1 MRNFSMPHW
10 QCQSSCG
17 VYHGVTMYVNVSVS
31 GCLYVSFCVTVSVSM
46 SLSLYVNGSL
56 MPMFLVVSV
65 CQCVCQFFVSM
76 CLYVIMFVCQCFC
89 VKMLQVHL
97 RPDSWP
103 SGWCRPLKRPTNHP
117 QHWQPDYCKNPHLLT
132 CKIRSLN
139 SRGTCICMRLALML
153 KWYVRTRLP

>member
-1 MRNFSMPHW
+1 MVLLCMSMFLCHGASMSVSVSLCLSLCHW
-10 QCQSSCG
+10 VCMSMVLWIWCQCSML
-17 VYHGVTMYVNVSVS
+17 YLYVNVSVN
-31 GCLYVSFCVTVSVSM
+31 VS
-46 SLSLYVNGSL
+46 
-56 MPMFLVVSV
+56 
-65 CQCVCQFFVSM
+65 VSM

-89 VKMLQVHL
+89 VKMFQVHL